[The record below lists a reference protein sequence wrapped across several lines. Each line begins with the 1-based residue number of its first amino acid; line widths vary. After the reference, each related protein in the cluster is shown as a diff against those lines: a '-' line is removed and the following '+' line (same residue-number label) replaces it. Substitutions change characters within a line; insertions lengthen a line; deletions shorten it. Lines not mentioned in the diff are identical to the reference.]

1 MSTQEKLN
9 NLHQK
14 LQEHPVI
21 GKRIGN
27 LDPTDSSFYTFASLF
42 DKNADGDISDNE
54 FKVAIQILE
63 RLRNIDRESLRTL
76 TAILRELD
84 VNGNTTTDTAEAKKL
99 FEIFNTFCGADSDN
113 NTLNHTEL
121 EKALNSLS

>member
-21 GKRIGN
+21 RKRIEN
-27 LDPTDSSFYTFASLF
+27 LDPADSSFYTFVSLF

-76 TAILRELD
+76 TAILRQLD
-84 VNGNTTTDTAEAKKL
+84 VNGNTTTDTAEARKL
-99 FEIFNTFCGADSDN
+99 FEIFNTFCDVDSDN
-113 NTLNHTEL
+113 NTLNHIP
-121 EKALNSLS
+121 